1 MNWLPKHS
9 CDGERA
15 VEDLTEE
22 SLDKTL
28 NDIAGMVEKKDEL
41 IAARPTKI
49 SIPRYHFDTDESYI
63 ERVGV
68 AMRIIRQYMKEYH
81 AD

>member
-1 MNWLPKHS
+1 M
-9 CDGERA
+9 
-15 VEDLTEE
+15 EDLTEE
-22 SLDKTL
+22 SLEKTL

-49 SIPRYHFDTDESYI
+49 SIPRYNFDTDETYI
-63 ERVGV
+63 QRVKD
-68 AMRIIRQYMKEYH
+68 AMRIIRQYMKECH